1 MANKYTVKVV
11 NTTVQQGGPFE
22 KSTIVET
29 RRVFWYDDATGQPLA
44 IGISLPYGL
53 KEVLAQSSPQVVPV
67 MNGAYPGPV
76 TGTSVWEENALLRS
90 LSAVPT
96 NGGYGIDVTC
106 TYDTLYFYG
115 PGIKK
120 NMAGTVSDATA
131 NKAFLPARA
140 SISTSTK
147 EINVWRVNWSTQPPK
162 ASNTTSDI
170 GGTAVV
176 SGITP
181 IKIQVPTA
189 KIKVRLLI
197 DAEIN
202 NITAASQFIG
212 TFAGKRNSDTFLGYP
227 AGELVCTSGVITHLE
242 GEFFEVSTEYTW
254 DAYYE
259 HVQVPEMAA
268 DGRPKGG
275 PAGPTT
281 VKWQRPD
288 RTAAAFND
296 LFGATEQGGVWRYM
310 CEEGTY
316 YA

>member
-11 NTTVQQGGPFE
+11 DARVQQGGPFE
-22 KSTIVET
+22 KSTITEV
-29 RRVFWYDDATGQPLA
+29 RRVFWYDDVTGQPLA

-67 MNGAYPGPV
+67 MNGAYPAPLV
-76 TGTSVWEENALLRS
+76 GTSVWEEYALLRS
-90 LSAVPT
+90 LSAAATP
-96 NGGYGIDVTC
+96 GGFGIDVTC
-106 TYDTLYFYG
+106 TYDTMYFYG
-115 PGIKK
+115 PGVQK
-120 NMAGTVSDATA
+120 NNNGVVSAATA
-131 NKAFLPARA
+131 DRPWLPARA
-140 SISTSTK
+140 SISTATK

-197 DAEIN
+197 DAEVN
-202 NITAASQFIG
+202 NITTASQFIG

-242 GEFFEVSTEYTW
+242 NEFFEVSTEYSW

-275 PAGPTT
+275 AAGPTT

-288 RTAAAFND
+288 RTSTAFND
-296 LFGATEQGGVWRYM
+296 LFGATEQGHVWRYM